1 MEDLEAL
8 RREIAALRAENERLR
23 AQRRAAAE
31 RSSTPYDDA
40 WRTLT
45 TSVPQLLIPMVN
57 EVFGEHFSEGAR
69 VLLHPNEQLFAT
81 SEGRT
86 ERRVTD
92 TNFSLLEEPG
102 LPGEGFEIRE
112 DSLRKQYLF
121 ECESKAVNSAILVRM
136 TEYAVKAGVRSAERT
151 NRVNL
156 RVSIPRSA
164 ILSLRSTENTP
175 DEMKLE
181 IIMERG
187 SGSSTVRIMKLSDY
201 NPDII
206 FEKKLYLLIPFLLF
220 NDEKRFQQIQENEE
234 AYQALLEEVRSVFQR
249 VDALISEEN
258 ESALMDTFTSKA
270 LRAMTHTVVNGLTE
284 TFPKIQKGVNGVVG
298 GNIIEFEA
306 LRIKREGI
314 REGIQQGIQ
323 QGHRSGKQEGI
334 TDTFNTVTERLIN
347 LGTNGSTIEAVT
359 GYDRSRIDAIA
370 QRLHRTVSWG

>member
-8 RREIAALRAENERLR
+8 RGEIAALRGENERLR
-23 AQRRAAAE
+23 AQRRGGAE

-45 TSVPQLLIPMVN
+45 TSAPQLLIPMVN

-102 LPGEGFEIRE
+102 LLGEGFEIRE

-151 NRVNL
+151 SRVNL
-156 RVSIPRSA
+156 RVYIPQSA
-164 ILSLRSTENTP
+164 VLSLRSTESTP
-175 DEMKLE
+175 EEMELE

-201 NPDII
+201 TPEVIL
-206 FEKKLYLLIPFLLF
+206 EKKLYLLIPFLLF
-220 NDEKRFQQIQENEE
+220 NYEKQFQYLQENEE
-234 AYQALLEEVRSVFQR
+234 AYDALLEEVRSVFQR
-249 VDALISEEN
+249 VDALISEEH
-258 ESALMDTFTSKA
+258 ESALIDTFTSKA

-284 TFPKIQKGVNGVVG
+284 KYPKLQKGVNGVVG

-306 LRIKREGI
+306 LRIKREALQ
-314 REGIQQGIQ
+314 EGLQQGLQ
-323 QGHRSGKQEGI
+323 RGKQEGV
-334 TDTFNTVTERLIN
+334 TDAFNTMTERLIN
-347 LGTNGSTIEAVT
+347 LGTDGSTIEAVT
-359 GYDRSRIDAIA
+359 GYDRKRINAIA